1 MTKICICLCVYNNEF
16 GLPYVLNNILQIEKI
31 FTDDCK
37 ILAFYD
43 TSIDKSL
50 SILNSH
56 NEKYGNLE
64 IIINQNTKSSSRT
77 ENIAYARNN
86 LLNKLR
92 EKYSDV
98 PYFIMMDSNDYSC
111 IGNININVLKKAFE
125 RKDEWD
131 AISFD
136 REAGYYDHW
145 ALSFD
150 PFIYSFFHF
159 SNWRKA
165 VEIMRAYFNK
175 LMNHY
180 KTNKPDQLIS
190 VYSAFNG
197 FSIYKTEKF
206 LNCSYSSNINIKLF
220 PLNTLKKQLE
230 ITKCRIV
237 NNITN
242 DCEHRHFHLEGILK
256 YNAKIRICTDFLFN
270 KFENPPKNLKGPA

>member
-31 FTDDCK
+31 FTNDCK

-77 ENIAYARNN
+77 ENIANARNN
-86 LLNKLR
+86 LLNKIR

-111 IGNININVLKKAFE
+111 IGNININILKKAFE

-220 PLNTLKKQLE
+220 PLNEYALLAFPK
-230 ITKCRIV
+230 RSFV
-237 NNITN
+237 NVAPFTVP
-242 DCEHRHFHLEGILK
+242 
-256 YNAKIRICTDFLFN
+256 LFP
-270 KFENPPKNLKGPA
+270 FPLSSFAFPLKGHQPTSPFEGT